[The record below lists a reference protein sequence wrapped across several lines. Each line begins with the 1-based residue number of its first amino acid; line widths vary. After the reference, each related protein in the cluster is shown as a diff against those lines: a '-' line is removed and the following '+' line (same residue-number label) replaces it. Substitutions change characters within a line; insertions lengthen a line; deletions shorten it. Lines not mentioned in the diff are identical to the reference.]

1 MHIARAI
8 GEVVETPPFD
18 VGRPWASLLDAT
30 AEHGDVVVSLLTLVV
45 VDDLMRLTGI
55 LRVRGRDDVRVVAVP
70 SLEVTLPDGTA
81 LRLVDARVQPHG
93 RVSWVSWTFERPDV
107 IPARIDARIERIELE
122 HRIGG
127 STRMAV
133 TGPWELSS
141 PARPPGPVDD
151 TVHPTGHTR
160 RT

>member
-1 MHIARAI
+1 MSIARTL
-8 GEVVETPPFD
+8 GEAAETPPID
-18 VGRPWASLLDAT
+18 AGRPWAAVLDAT
-30 AEHGDVVVSLLTLVV
+30 AEHEDIVVSLLTLVV
-45 VDDLMRLTGI
+45 VDDLMRLTGV

-70 SLEVTLPDGTA
+70 ALEVTLPDGTA

-93 RVSWVSWTFERPDV
+93 RLSWVSWTYERPDV
-107 IPARIDARIERIELE
+107 IPARLEARIERIELE

-127 STRMAV
+127 STRVAV

-141 PARPPGPVDD
+141 QARPPVPVDD
-151 TVHPTGHTR
+151 TVHPTGYTR